1 MAQIRTIQ
9 DVVNRLRENSK
20 GYIRKYFVYLVL
32 TSLAAAADMVST
44 MYIMLLFGPEAE
56 RHPTIRLAAT
66 ILGPFVGPIVGKL
79 WQLATVITVTIYLRK
94 WAVYIFATITF
105 LYGWAAWYN
114 IWGWNIYYPRIL
126 ILLDKLPF

>member
-1 MAQIRTIQ
+1 MQ
-9 DVVNRLRENSK
+9 DVVDRLIENSR
-20 GYIRKYFVYLVL
+20 GYVRRYFVYLVL

-44 MYIMLLFGPEAE
+44 MYIMLIFGPEAE

-79 WQLATVITVTIYLRK
+79 WQFAVVIALTVYLRA
-94 WAVYIFATITF
+94 WAVYIFITVIF

-114 IWGWNIYYPRIL
+114 LWGWNIYYPRIL
-126 ILLDKLPF
+126 EWLDYLPF

>member
-1 MAQIRTIQ
+1 MGQIRTIR
-9 DVVNRLRENSK
+9 DIINRLRENSK
-20 GYIRKYFVYLVL
+20 GYLRKYFVYLAL
-32 TSLAAAADMVST
+32 TALAAMADMVST

-79 WQLATVITVTIYLRK
+79 WQLAAVITLTIYLRY
-94 WAVYIFATITF
+94 WAVYIFVTVIF

-126 ILLDKLPF
+126 TLLDYLPF